1 MSVTGKKRPVALL
14 QIASHK
20 GLCALIRLCKIRQ
33 IPLELR
39 EFLEDESILKVGI
52 VPNNDSIYL
61 TRDYGVRVASTFDLR
76 FLASMVG
83 MKPEGLGKMSQRI
96 IGVELDKDWRV
107 RCSDWEANE
116 LTEKQIDYAAK
127 DALCGIELFK
137 KMSKH
142 LTRFND
148 GNGRKIQNINEII
161 EKVGRYINLN
171 YFNIPKTGTGESLKP
186 ISGIKSSGKLLNPKL
201 EQKRQ
206 MATLAKPL
214 YDNAYLQAP
223 DGEMLCTCDRKKA
236 QWYVKMN
243 LGKVVEESPFTVKLN
258 FEPAGR
264 AVGEVGQFYLQ
275 EKKNGCVV
283 CGKDQSYLRKNIIPP
298 EYRKLFPNV
307 MKDHSSHDIILLCV
321 PCHQLSNVSD
331 DSFKEQ
337 LEMMCTPGDEPR
349 NKRKVVEN
357 PEKKKIRS
365 AARALLNYKDKIPE
379 NRTELLMATIKE
391 KYPDTEIEYDLL
403 MELSEI
409 DIVYVYN
416 NI

>member
-1 MSVTGKKRPVALL
+1 MALL

-20 GLCALIRLCKIRQ
+20 GLCALIRLCKIQQ
-33 IPLELR
+33 IPIELR

-61 TRDYGVRVASTFDLR
+61 SRDYGVRVASTFDLR

-116 LTEKQIDYAAK
+116 LSEKQINYAAK

-137 KMSKH
+137 KMSKN
-142 LTRFND
+142 LNTFDD
-148 GNGRKIQNINEII
+148 GCGRTIHNINEVI
-161 EKVGRYINLN
+161 EKVSRYLNLN
-171 YFNIPKTGTGESLKP
+171 YFNIPLYGSDETIRTSKKF
-186 ISGIKSSGKLLNPKL
+186 SGKIMNPRL

-206 MATLAKPL
+206 MSTLTKPL
-214 YDNAYLQAP
+214 YDNACLQAP
-223 DGEMLCTCDRKKA
+223 DGEMLCTCERKKA
-236 QWYVKMN
+236 NWYVKMN
-243 LGKVVEESPFTVKLN
+243 LGHEVEETPYTVRLN

-275 EKKNGCVV
+275 EKKNECVV
-283 CGKDQSYLRKNIIPP
+283 CGKNQSYLRKNIIPK

-307 MKDHSSHDIILLCV
+307 MKEHSSHDIILLCMT
-321 PCHQLSNVSD
+321 CHQISNVSD
-331 DSFKEQ
+331 DVFKEQ
-337 LEMMCTPGDEPR
+337 LEMMCTPGYEQR

-357 PEKKKIRS
+357 PIKKKLRS
-365 AARALLNYKDKIPE
+365 AARALLYNADKIPE
-379 NRTELLMATIKE
+379 HRKDLLLASIKE
-391 KYPDTEIEYDLL
+391 EYPDTEIEYDLL

-409 DIVYVYN
+409 SIVYVDFFQ
-416 NI
+416 IKMM